1 MKKLIAYSAGMLL
14 MVPLFTSL
22 PVLAQKSAVPVS
34 VKIGYFNEA
43 LVKASF
49 PEAAGSETL
58 KAQAESQLRKD
69 LDDANKHVQQ
79 LQEQKKPADEIQKAI
94 KDAQVSINAK
104 QQALAELVQSQNALV
119 RDKIVNAVNQ
129 VGREKNLD
137 LVINGEGLYM
147 GGKTVLDSGTDIT
160 DDVVKKLV
168 PQTIRQ
174 TASK

>member
-1 MKKLIAYSAGMLL
+1 MRKLIAYSAGMMLVMPLL
-14 MVPLFTSL
+14 TTL
-22 PVLAQKSAVPVS
+22 PGFAQKSAVPVS

-69 LDDANKHVQQ
+69 LEEANKRIQT
-79 LQEQKKPADEIQKAI
+79 LQDQKKPAEEIQKAT
-94 KDAQVSINAK
+94 KDAQISISAK

-119 RDKIVNAVNQ
+119 RDKIVAAVNQ
-129 VGREKNLD
+129 VGRDKSLD

-160 DDVVKKLV
+160 EDVVKKLV
-168 PQTIRQ
+168 PQTLRQ

>member
-1 MKKLIAYSAGMLL
+1 MKKLIAYSAGLILAM
-14 MVPLFTSL
+14 PFFTTL
-22 PVLAQKSAVPVS
+22 PGLAQKSAVPVS
-34 VKIGYFNEA
+34 VRIGYFNEA

-69 LDDANKHVQQ
+69 LDDANKRIQA
-79 LQEQKKPADEIQKAI
+79 LQEQKKPTEEIQKAI
-94 KDAQVSINAK
+94 KDAQISINAK

-119 RDKIVNAVNQ
+119 RDKIVAAVNQ
-129 VGREKNLD
+129 VGHEKSLD

-160 DDVVKKLV
+160 DDVVRKLV